1 MDFLTPDLLISL
13 LTLTLLEI
21 VLGIDNVIFVSI
33 IAGKLPKHQ
42 QGRARTIGLS
52 MALLIRIALL
62 FTLSL
67 LAKLTG
73 DLFNIFGHGISIRD
87 LIMICG
93 GLFLL
98 TKSTTEIH
106 HKLEGEHDS
115 EGKKLKKVK
124 FSQIIFQIILLDIV
138 FSFDSIITAIGLA
151 SEIWVMITAV
161 VISLLIMLAF
171 SGVISDFINKRPT
184 MKVLALSFLLMIGM
198 ILMLEGF
205 EVHVPKEY
213 VYFAMAFS
221 FGVEILNLR
230 MKKKSASVNLR
241 ERFEE
246 KE

>member
-73 DLFNIFGHGISIRD
+73 DLFNIFGHGIIIRD
-87 LIMICG
+87 LIMIAW

-98 TKSTTEIH
+98 TKSTT
-106 HKLEGEHDS
+106 
-115 EGKKLKKVK
+115 
-124 FSQIIFQIILLDIV
+124 
-138 FSFDSIITAIGLA
+138 
-151 SEIWVMITAV
+151 
-161 VISLLIMLAF
+161 
-171 SGVISDFINKRPT
+171 
-184 MKVLALSFLLMIGM
+184 
-198 ILMLEGF
+198 
-205 EVHVPKEY
+205 
-213 VYFAMAFS
+213 
-221 FGVEILNLR
+221 
-230 MKKKSASVNLR
+230 
-241 ERFEE
+241 
-246 KE
+246 

>member
-67 LAKLTG
+67 LAKLIG

-106 HKLEGEHDS
+106 HKLEGEH
-115 EGKKLKKVK
+115 ELKKVK

-171 SGVISDFINKRPT
+171 AGIISDFINKRPT

-198 ILMLEGF
+198 ILVLEGF

-230 MKKKSASVNLR
+230 MRKKSAPVHLR

-246 KE
+246 KK